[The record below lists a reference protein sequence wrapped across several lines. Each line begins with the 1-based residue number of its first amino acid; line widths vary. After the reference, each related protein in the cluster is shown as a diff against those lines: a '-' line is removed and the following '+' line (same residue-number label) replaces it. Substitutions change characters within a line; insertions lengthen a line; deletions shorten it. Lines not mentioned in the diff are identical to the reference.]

1 MVLRLLTSIF
11 FIVLFNL
18 AVFSQSDSV
27 ICPLNC
33 ELKEGVYISWSDFRM
48 RNALQKDLIISDQ
61 DKSAIDFYSKVLN
74 EDKLTY
80 STSGSKNVIETKN
93 IWGFCQN
100 NVLHLNYEGHFY
112 RVPLFGSIS
121 YLIANVEVIT
131 PAYYTPGYGMYGSG
145 KTTEIHNFLM
155 NFYDGRMKEFN
166 MEEAELLLS
175 RDKELYAEY
184 NALKRKK
191 KKEQISRYI
200 RKFNERNPI
209 YFLK

>member
-1 MVLRLLTSIF
+1 MLKLFTFIF
-11 FIVLFNL
+11 FIVLLNP
-18 AVFSQSDSV
+18 AIFSQSDSI

-48 RNALQKDLIISDQ
+48 RNALQKDQIESDQ
-61 DKSAIDFYSKVLN
+61 DKMAIDFYSKVVK
-74 EDKLTY
+74 EEKLTF
-80 STSGSKNVIETKN
+80 SSSGSKNVIETKL

-121 YLIANVEVIT
+121 YLIASVEVIT

-145 KTTEIHNFLM
+145 KTTEIRNFLM
-155 NFYDGRMKEFN
+155 NYYDGKMKEFDMN
-166 MEEAELLLS
+166 EAELLLS
-175 RDKELYAEY
+175 RDKELYVEF
-184 NALKRKK
+184 NALKKKK